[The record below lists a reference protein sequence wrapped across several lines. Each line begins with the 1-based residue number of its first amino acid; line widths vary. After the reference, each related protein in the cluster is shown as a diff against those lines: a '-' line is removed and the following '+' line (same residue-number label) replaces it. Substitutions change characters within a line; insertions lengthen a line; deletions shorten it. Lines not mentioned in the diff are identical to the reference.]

1 MKLTAYYP
9 VICTAKLAETRGFYE
24 THFDFAPMFETDWYV
39 HLTSK
44 HDSRVH
50 LAIIDHNH
58 ETIPEGYRK
67 PVQGLLLNF
76 EVEDVDALYER
87 ARAAKLDIRQDLRDE
102 VFGQRHFI
110 LADPSGMLVDV
121 IKPIPPSAEFAAH
134 YKPEALEK
142 ITG

>member
-9 VICTAKLAETRGFYE
+9 VICTSKITETRTFYE
-24 THFDFAPMFETDWYV
+24 THFNFAPIFETDWYV
-39 HLTSK
+39 HLTSQ

-50 LAIIDHNH
+50 LAIMDHTH
-58 ETIPEGYRK
+58 PTIPEGYRQ

-76 EVEDVDALYER
+76 EVEDVDALYEK
-87 ARAAKLDIRQDLRDE
+87 ARTAGLNIRQELRDE
-102 VFGQRHFI
+102 AFGQRHFI

-134 YKPEALEK
+134 YDPQALEK
-142 ITG
+142 ISG